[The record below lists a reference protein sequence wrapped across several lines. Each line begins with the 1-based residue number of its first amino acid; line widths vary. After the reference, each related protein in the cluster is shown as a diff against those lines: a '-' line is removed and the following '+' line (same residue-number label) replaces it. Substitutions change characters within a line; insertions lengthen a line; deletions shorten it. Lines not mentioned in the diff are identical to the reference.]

1 MKTIYT
7 SGNYTIKVDPQP
19 SKSAVDL
26 LHATLWGSTGPLY
39 QHLDTP
45 EKMNHLIGSYIF
57 TLEKHEKAVATC
69 TLLRRTIT
77 VSGNP
82 IHTCYCRYFSVDPE
96 FQGRIYGNLLLKQIK
111 LYIEKESDT
120 PTVFYAYVD
129 KEHLTSNKLL
139 KHTGFNVLRTFETK
153 LFSRMRPRKNKAV
166 SRLKKEDAD
175 QILPLLKRQ
184 YGQDTFVNFDYLFY
198 QGNYFILKK
207 DNEIVAG
214 LQATKVKWSIKYLPG
229 ISGKIML
236 HLLPVLPYVSSL
248 FNPKKFYFAAFEGVY
263 CKRGYEKELFTLMEA
278 ACAELELRTA
288 MIWWD
293 QESHLKKNIEPAGEW
308 GLMNK
313 IASSTPA
320 YLVGSFRNI
329 AATEQPYFYN
339 APAYIAAFDLT

>member
-1 MKTIYT
+1 V
-7 SGNYTIKVDPQP
+7 GPQP

-45 EKMNHLIGSYIF
+45 EKMNQLIGAYVF
-57 TLEKHEKAVATC
+57 TLEQNEKAIATC
-69 TLLRRTIT
+69 TLLKRTTT
-77 VSGNP
+77 VNGNSYQ
-82 IHTCYCRYFSVDPE
+82 TCYCRYFSVDPE

-111 LYIEKESDT
+111 SYIEKESET

-153 LFSRMRPRKNKAV
+153 LFSRIHPKKNKNI
-166 SRLKKEDAD
+166 SKLKTEEAD
-175 QILPLLKRQ
+175 QILPLLKKQ
-184 YGQDTFVNFDYLFY
+184 YGQDVFVNFDYLFY
-198 QGNYFILKK
+198 QNNYFVLKK
-207 DNEIVAG
+207 NNEIVAG
-214 LQATKVKWSIKYLPG
+214 LQATRVKWSIKYLPG

-236 HLLPVLPYVSSL
+236 HLLPVLPYVSTL

-263 CKRGYEKELFTLMEA
+263 CKPGHEKDLFTLMEA
-278 ACAELELRTA
+278 ACAELDLRTA

-293 QESHLKKNIEPAGEW
+293 KDSPLKKNIEQAGEW

-313 IASSTPA
+313 IATSTPA
-320 YLVGSFRNI
+320 YVVGSFRNI
-329 AATEQPYFYN
+329 EATEQPRFYN